1 MNEVKL
7 SQIATQPA
15 DMLPIAKTIITHL
28 GMPRK
33 IALLGEMGA
42 GKTTFVHAFAQ
53 ALGVGKPTSSPT
65 FSLINVYEYPGG
77 QISHLD
83 LYRLKSAEEAFDI
96 GLETV
101 LDDPYWCIIEWPQV
115 AAPLLPP
122 DIVTI
127 EISVHDNFE
136 RLIEL
141 KT

>member
-1 MNEVKL
+1 MNPVIL
-7 SQIATQPA
+7 SRTAATPDDLLSVAQVVIET
-15 DMLPIAKTIITHL
+15 LVT
-28 GMPRK
+28 PRK

-42 GKTTFVHAFAQ
+42 GKTTFVRAFAQ
-53 ALGVGKPTSSPT
+53 ALGVETATSSPT

-77 QISHLD
+77 QMSHLD

-101 LDDPYWCIIEWPQV
+101 LDDPYWCLIEWPQV

-122 DIVTI
+122 DVVTI
-127 EISVHDNFE
+127 EISVLDNQQ

-141 KT
+141 R

>member
-15 DMLPIAKTIITHL
+15 DLLPIAKSIIEHL
-28 GMPRK
+28 GHPRK

-42 GKTTFVHAFAQ
+42 GKTTFTHAFAQ
-53 ALGVGKPTSSPT
+53 ALGVEKPTSSPT
-65 FSLINVYEYPGG
+65 FSLINMYEYPGG
-77 QISHLD
+77 RLSHLD

-127 EISVHDNFE
+127 EISVLDHFE
-136 RLIEL
+136 RRIEL
-141 KT
+141 SY